1 MALSVIFA
9 GAAIVAAEGVGLPF
23 TAGIAAFT
31 TTSSRCGIQNFLPTM
46 LLLSILSRF
55 LVATSIV
62 KLARISGQV
71 YLYFSMVMKEP
82 LIELLTWLTRNV
94 PSKSI
99 IHSAP
104 FAVVLER

>member
-1 MALSVIFA
+1 MALSVIFVGA
-9 GAAIVAAEGVGLPF
+9 SDEVEGPPFITGAAVAVL
-23 TAGIAAFT
+23 T

-46 LLLSILSRF
+46 LLLSMLSRF

-62 KLARISGQV
+62 KLTRISGQV
-71 YLYFSMVMKEP
+71 YLYLSIVTKEP
-82 LIELLTWLTRNV
+82 FMELLTWLTRRV

-104 FAVVLER
+104 FIVELER